1 MMSLDKSCRA
11 VRFSTLVEKH
21 AEILFTPC
29 WRLERNGIYMAEKVK
44 SVIHPKGDFFDL
56 KRNHTNVRTE
66 IVAGLTTFFTM
77 AYIIFVNPQVL
88 GDAGMDTG
96 AVMLATCIS
105 AAVGTVLIGLLSN
118 YPLAQA
124 PGMGLNAFFAYT
136 ICGQFGYSWQAALA
150 AVFISGVLFILLT
163 ATGAREAIV
172 NAIPLPIKK
181 AISGGIGLFIAIV
194 ALKNVNLIVANE
206 STLVS
211 LGDFS
216 NPRVLLSVIGIIITI
231 ILVVWNVKGGLF
243 ISILL
248 TSVIAAVM
256 QYGMK
261 LPMGL
266 PETVQLGG
274 FPSLAPT
281 FGQFLGGF
289 DELINLEQGV
299 GVAVFSL
306 ISVLISLTMVDMFDT
321 VGTLYGTAG
330 KAGFLTKEGKLPNA
344 GRAMLADAIATS
356 TGAVMG
362 TSTVTTFVESSAGI
376 SAGGRTGLTS
386 MTTAACF
393 VVAIFLSPFL
403 GFIPSEATSPV
414 LLLVGV
420 MMIGG
425 VRDVDWNDME
435 IAIPAF
441 LTIAMMPF
449 AYSISEGI
457 AFGCISYTI
466 IKMCRGK
473 FKEVHPVMYV
483 ISVLFIIRYI
493 LLIVNAG

>member
-1 MMSLDKSCRA
+1 
-11 VRFSTLVEKH
+11 
-21 AEILFTPC
+21 
-29 WRLERNGIYMAEKVK
+29 MADKVK
-44 SVIHPKGDFFDL
+44 TVIHPKGDFFDL

-77 AYIIFVNPQVL
+77 AYIIFINPSIL
-88 GDAGMDTG
+88 GDAGMDSG

-105 AAVGTVLIGLLSN
+105 AAIGTVLIGLLSN

-124 PGMGLNAFFAYT
+124 AGMGLNAFFAYT
-136 ICGQFGYSWQAALA
+136 ICGQFGYSWQAGLA
-150 AVFISGVLFILLT
+150 AVFISGVLFIILT

-172 NAIPLPIKK
+172 NAIPLPLKK

-194 ALKNVNLIVANE
+194 ALKNTNLVVGSE
-206 STLVS
+206 STLVT
-211 LGDFS
+211 LGNFS
-216 NPRVLLSVIGIIITI
+216 NPRVLLAVIGLIITI
-231 ILVVWNVKGGLF
+231 VLVVWNVKGGLF
-243 ISILL
+243 ISIII
-248 TSVIAAVM
+248 SSIIAAIM
-256 QYGMK
+256 QYGMGFA
-261 LPMGL
+261 MGL
-266 PETVQLGG
+266 PTDFSSVGV

-281 FGQFLGGF
+281 FGKFTEGF
-289 DELINLEQGV
+289 GELLNLEQGA
-299 GVAVFSL
+299 GVAIFSL

-386 MTTAACF
+386 VTTAVCF
-393 VVAIFLSPFL
+393 VLAIFLSPFL
-403 GFIPSEATSPV
+403 GFIPTEATSPV
-414 LLLVGV
+414 LILVGV
-420 MMIGG
+420 MMMGG
-425 VRDVDWNDME
+425 VKDVDWNDME

-457 AFGCISYTI
+457 GFGCISYTV
-466 IKMCRGK
+466 IKMVRGK

-483 ISVLFIIRYI
+483 ISALFVIRYI
-493 LLIVNAG
+493 LLAIKL

>member
-1 MMSLDKSCRA
+1 
-11 VRFSTLVEKH
+11 
-21 AEILFTPC
+21 
-29 WRLERNGIYMAEKVK
+29 MADKVK
-44 SVIHPKGDFFDL
+44 TVIHPKGDFFDL

-66 IVAGLTTFFTM
+66 VVAGLTTFFTM
-77 AYIIFVNPQVL
+77 AYIIFINPSIL
-88 GDAGMDTG
+88 GDAGMDSG

-105 AAVGTVLIGLLSN
+105 AAIGTLLIGLLSN

-124 PGMGLNAFFAYT
+124 AGMGLNAFFAYT
-136 ICGQFGYSWQAALA
+136 ICGQFGYSWQAGLA

-194 ALKNVNLIVANE
+194 ALKNTSLVVGSE
-206 STLVS
+206 STLVT

-216 NPRVLLSVIGIIITI
+216 NPRVLLAVIGLVITI

-243 ISILL
+243 ISIVI
-248 TSVIAAVM
+248 SSIIAAIM
-256 QYGMK
+256 QYGMGFE
-261 LPMGL
+261 MGL
-266 PETVQLGG
+266 PETISIGN

-281 FGQFLGGF
+281 FGKFTEGF
-289 DELINLEQGV
+289 GELLNLEQGA
-299 GVAVFSL
+299 GVAIFSL

-344 GRAMLADAIATS
+344 SQALLADAIATS

-386 MTTAACF
+386 VTTAICF
-393 VVAIFLSPFL
+393 ILAIFLSPFL
-403 GFIPSEATSPV
+403 GFIPTEATSPV
-414 LLLVGV
+414 LILVGV
-420 MMIGG
+420 MMMGG
-425 VRDVDWNDME
+425 VKDVDWSDME

-457 AFGCISYTI
+457 GFGCISYTL
-466 IKMCRGK
+466 IKMVRGK

-483 ISVLFIIRYI
+483 IAALFVIRYI
-493 LLIVNAG
+493 LLVIRP

>member
-1 MMSLDKSCRA
+1 M
-11 VRFSTLVEKH
+11 
-21 AEILFTPC
+21 
-29 WRLERNGIYMAEKVK
+29 
-44 SVIHPKGDFFDL
+44 
-56 KRNHTNVRTE
+56 
-66 IVAGLTTFFTM
+66 
-77 AYIIFVNPQVL
+77 
-88 GDAGMDTG
+88 
-96 AVMLATCIS
+96 
-105 AAVGTVLIGLLSN
+105 
-118 YPLAQA
+118 
-124 PGMGLNAFFAYT
+124 
-136 ICGQFGYSWQAALA
+136 
-150 AVFISGVLFILLT
+150 
-163 ATGAREAIV
+163 
-172 NAIPLPIKK
+172 PIKK

-194 ALKNVNLIVANE
+194 ALKNANLVVANE
-206 STLVS
+206 STLVG

-216 NPRVLLSVIGIIITI
+216 NPRVLLAIIGLIITI
-231 ILVVWNVKGGLF
+231 VLVVWNVNGGLF
-243 ISILL
+243 ISILA
-248 TSVIAAVM
+248 TSAIAAVM
-256 QYGMK
+256 QYAMQ

-266 PETVQLGG
+266 PESVQLES

-281 FGQFLGGF
+281 FGQFFNGF
-289 DELINLEQGV
+289 GELIDVNQGV
-299 GVAVFSL
+299 GVAIFSL

-344 GRAMLADAIATS
+344 SRALLADAIATS

-376 SAGGRTGLTS
+376 SASSSTGLTS
-386 MTTAACF
+386 VTTAVCF
-393 VVAIFLSPFL
+393 VIAIFLSPFL

-414 LLLVGV
+414 LVLVGV
-420 MMIGG
+420 MMMGG
-425 VRDVDWNDME
+425 VRDVDWNDVE

-483 ISVLFIIRYI
+483 ISALFIVRYI
-493 LLIVNAG
+493 LLIVNA

>member
-1 MMSLDKSCRA
+1 
-11 VRFSTLVEKH
+11 
-21 AEILFTPC
+21 
-29 WRLERNGIYMAEKVK
+29 MADKVK
-44 SVIHPKGDFFDL
+44 TVIHPKGDFFDL

-77 AYIIFVNPQVL
+77 AYIIFINPSIL

-96 AVMLATCIS
+96 AVMLATCMS
-105 AAVGTVLIGLLSN
+105 AAIGTGLIGLLSN

-124 PGMGLNAFFAYT
+124 AGMGRNACLAYT
-136 ICGQFGYSWQAALA
+136 ICGQFGYSWQAGLA
-150 AVFISGVLFILLT
+150 AVFISGVLFIILT
-163 ATGAREAIV
+163 ATNAREAIV
-172 NAIPLPIKK
+172 NAIPLPLKK

-194 ALKNVNLIVANE
+194 ALKNTNLVVGSE
-206 STLVS
+206 STLVT
-211 LGDFS
+211 LGNFS
-216 NPRVLLSVIGIIITI
+216 DPRVLLAVIGLIITI
-231 ILVVWNVKGGLF
+231 ALVVWNVKGGLF
-243 ISILL
+243 ISIII
-248 TSVIAAVM
+248 TSIIAAIM
-256 QYGMK
+256 QYGMGFA
-261 LPMGL
+261 MGL
-266 PETVQLGG
+266 PETVSLGE

-281 FGQFLGGF
+281 FGKFTEGF
-289 DELINLEQGV
+289 GELLNLDQGA
-299 GVAVFSL
+299 GVAIFSL

-386 MTTAACF
+386 VTTAVCF
-393 VVAIFLSPFL
+393 VLAIFLSPFL
-403 GFIPSEATSPV
+403 GFIPTEATSPV
-414 LLLVGV
+414 LVLVGV
-420 MMIGG
+420 MMMGG
-425 VRDVDWNDME
+425 VKDVDWNDME
-435 IAIPAF
+435 IAIPSF

-457 AFGCISYTI
+457 GFGCISYTV
-466 IKMCRGK
+466 IKMVRGK

-483 ISVLFIIRYI
+483 ISALFVIRYI
-493 LLIVNAG
+493 LLAIKL